1 MDHHWGSCS
10 GSMSFIEDLKNQA
23 NFSKEN
29 I

>member
-10 GSMSFIEDLKNQA
+10 GSMSFIEDIKNQA